1 VGVALK
7 DRWRGVARNCLA
19 AREPWPKIYSPRIM
33 SVSAIMRIRFI
44 SFWLM
49 AILAA
54 SVCAGSTIDKMPPR
68 IVPGVS
74 IGSVV
79 LGNNG
84 AETLRKLPK
93 PYASEA
99 GMSQTRQVWKLPQS
113 KGRYDT
119 LFIHTVS
126 NGVIDAQPPGGV
138 TIDLIRTSA
147 KRFRTAQGIS
157 VGSSLEQIRK
167 TFPGV
172 APVAGVP
179 TVFDAVQEGIA
190 FEFEQNPDAHSP
202 SNAIMVHA
210 PGQSRV
216 ATQEQVA
223 SVMESGGGQ

>member
-1 VGVALK
+1 
-7 DRWRGVARNCLA
+7 
-19 AREPWPKIYSPRIM
+19 
-33 SVSAIMRIRFI
+33 MRMRFVF
-44 SFWLM
+44 FWLM

-54 SVCAGSTIDKMPPR
+54 SVCAGSTTDKMPPR

-74 IGSVV
+74 IGSIV
-79 LGNNG
+79 LGSNG

-93 PYASEA
+93 PYASDA

-113 KGRYDT
+113 KERYAT
-119 LFIHTVS
+119 LFVHTVS
-126 NGVIDAQPPGGV
+126 NGVIDAQPPDGV

-147 KRFRTAQGIS
+147 KRFRTSQGIS

-172 APVAGVP
+172 APAAGVP
-179 TVFDAVQEGIA
+179 TVVDAVQQGIA

-202 SNAIMVHA
+202 CIAIMVHA